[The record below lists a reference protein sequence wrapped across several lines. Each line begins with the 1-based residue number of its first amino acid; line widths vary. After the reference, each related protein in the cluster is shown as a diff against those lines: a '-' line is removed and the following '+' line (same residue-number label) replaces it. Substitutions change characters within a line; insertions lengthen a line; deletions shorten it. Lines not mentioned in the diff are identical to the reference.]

1 MILNLTPAGHPI
13 RGVHVN
19 GEERWSVFE
28 FINRVCEKPKTMKG
42 GKLAENSYASNVF
55 GTLTGDGSNI
65 KDSDEIRF
73 TLERF
78 KDARG
83 PKTPATTVEGLSAVL
98 RLLDGKVSG
107 AMHAMVE
114 STLAKVASGDR
125 SQILVEEGGSQA
137 RAGVNGGGG
146 GVASG
151 SLAVDLTGGE
161 EAGGSGAAG
170 PGVIVPVVEE
180 SRQRERKRQQ
190 DREDALFEVEIME
203 RKQRVAD
210 AWQRTQAQ
218 ALMNTQTVV
227 DILARL
233 RQQEGLDGQTVVQIE
248 NQAKRIMM
256 GGRSAETGGGVVQVS
271 QQATSGS
278 GVTVGSGVGSCVGS
292 GVGSGAASVSH
303 AAQSVG
309 VSMNLPVGVP
319 MNVYVG
325 AGGADT
331 GSSSSQAAPSAVS
344 AQAAE
349 GVYNDAAL
357 GIISLS
363 GVSKDMGIKCTCGQL
378 KELGKRMA
386 EKYRTTL
393 NRDPVK
399 RRQQVGGQILLI
411 NSYSEQDRP
420 MMEEVIRDYFVNVGA
435 RAGKDEE

>member
-1 MILNLTPAGHPI
+1 MRFNSRWKGSRTP
-13 RGVHVN
+13 
-19 GEERWSVFE
+19 W
-28 FINRVCEKPKTMKG
+28 
-42 GKLAENSYASNVF
+42 
-55 GTLTGDGSNI
+55 
-65 KDSDEIRF
+65 
-73 TLERF
+73 
-78 KDARG
+78 G
-83 PKTPATTVEGLSAVL
+83 PKTPAPTVEGLSAVL

-278 GVTVGSGVGSCVGS
+278 GVTVGSGVGSSVGS

-303 AAQSVG
+303 AAQSVW

-319 MNVYVG
+319 MNVYV
-325 AGGADT
+325 A
-331 GSSSSQAAPSAVS
+331 
-344 AQAAE
+344 
-349 GVYNDAAL
+349 
-357 GIISLS
+357 
-363 GVSKDMGIKCTCGQL
+363 
-378 KELGKRMA
+378 
-386 EKYRTTL
+386 
-393 NRDPVK
+393 
-399 RRQQVGGQILLI
+399 
-411 NSYSEQDRP
+411 
-420 MMEEVIRDYFVNVGA
+420 
-435 RAGKDEE
+435 